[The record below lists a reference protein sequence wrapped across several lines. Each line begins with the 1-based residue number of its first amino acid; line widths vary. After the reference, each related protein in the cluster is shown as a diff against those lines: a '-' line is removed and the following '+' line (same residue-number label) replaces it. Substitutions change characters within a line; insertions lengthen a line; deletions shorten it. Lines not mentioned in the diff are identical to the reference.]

1 MKAGPARPGALA
13 IVLGEL
19 LWIPLRYFVTFSW
32 DNPMLGLD
40 YRSWNSL
47 MPIPLLLLLLG
58 VVALHARYGE
68 EIGRVG
74 RAGLLITAIGL
85 VGAMAG
91 VIVEFWWAGGLAGNR
106 TGAHIGWAAYVAS
119 YALLLT
125 IGLWLFGIALLRSP
139 RLRIWGVVPLLM
151 GASNLAWPFVIALGS
166 AWQSMW
172 VQTVFGLGWVLLGS
186 LVWVGLGSR
195 SRRSHAIAD

>member
-1 MKAGPARPGALA
+1 MKVGPARPGALA
-13 IVLGEL
+13 LILGGL

-32 DNPMLGLD
+32 DNRMLELD
-40 YRSWNSL
+40 YRGWNSL

-74 RAGLLITAIGL
+74 RAGLLITAIGV
-85 VGAMAG
+85 VGAMTG

-106 TGAHIGWAAYVAS
+106 TGAHVGWAAYLAS

-125 IGLWLFGIALLRSP
+125 VGLWLFGIALIRSP
-139 RLRIWGVVPLLM
+139 RLRVWGVVPLLM
-151 GASNLAWPFVIALGS
+151 GVTSLAWPIVIANGT

-172 VQTVFGLGWVLLGS
+172 VQTVFGLGWILLGS
-186 LVWVGLGSR
+186 LLWIGSGFR
-195 SRRSHAIAD
+195 PRRSHVIAD